1 MDLILCK
8 NDCPFVVL
16 DFNFTFASVL
26 LDSRLYLG
34 S

>member
-16 DFNFTFASVL
+16 DFNFTLSVL

>member
-16 DFNFTFASVL
+16 DFNFTLSVL
-26 LDSRLYLG
+26 LDSSFYLG